1 MDKSKEKKVE
11 RLKKWELVQW
21 DQRWF
26 AVGVELVKGKFNVL
40 IESGSRDMVR
50 AYMRQ
55 LAGWEDKEERMT
67 FYDVHRMTGKQ
78 QDKWMF

>member
-1 MDKSKEKKVE
+1 MDKSKENKVE

-21 DQRWF
+21 DQRCF
-26 AVGVELVKGKFNVL
+26 AVGLELVKGKLNVL

-55 LAGWEDKEERMT
+55 LAGWEDKEERMRS
-67 FYDVHRMTGKQ
+67 YNVHRITGTKQ
-78 QDKWMF
+78 DRWMF